1 MCEEFRMTKKINI
14 LPLIIIILLFI
25 TSIFGILSFDS
36 GNSYEVTNQYGE
48 VVKMYGSGIYAHDTY
63 FKAPISIGTDFCIL
77 FILIPLFVYFYWK
90 NEKENSDKTH
100 LLLLS
105 VDAVALYYAASI
117 AFGVTYNQLHL
128 VYIALFSCSLFEL
141 FREYRKIHL
150 GALRYNKGKGVFV
163 FLILTGTAL
172 IIAWMPDIIPTL
184 FDGGTLALIGV
195 YTTEITY
202 VLDMGII
209 GPLCLVTVYLLR
221 KEEKLAIIILSAL
234 FMTCILVGIMM
245 IPQTLCLM
253 ASGIELPLPQI
264 LTKSG
269 SFLLLSFFAFYFN
282 RKLYKEL

>member
-1 MCEEFRMTKKINI
+1 MKKKINI
-14 LPLIIIILLFI
+14 LPLIIIILLLI
-25 TSIFGILSFDS
+25 TSIFGILSF
-36 GNSYEVTNQYGE
+36 NSSNGYEVTNQYGQ

-77 FILIPLFVYFYWK
+77 FVLIPLFAYFYWK
-90 NEKENSDKTH
+90 NEREKSDKSH

-105 VDAVALYYAASI
+105 VDACALYYAASI

-141 FREYRKIHL
+141 FRAYKKIHL
-150 GALRYNKGKGVFV
+150 NALRYQKRNGVFV
-163 FLILTGTAL
+163 FLILTGVAL
-172 IIAWMPDIIPTL
+172 IVAWMPDIIPTL
-184 FDGGTLALIGV
+184 FHGGTLALIGV

-202 VLDMGII
+202 VLDMGIV
-209 GPLCLVTVYLLR
+209 GPLCLVTVYLLK
-221 KEEKLAIIILSAL
+221 KEDKLGIVILAAL
-234 FMTCILVGIMM
+234 LMTCILVGIMM
-245 IPQTLCLM
+245 IPQTLCQM

-269 SFLLLSFFAFYFN
+269 SFLLLGFFAFYFN